1 MEELVKLK
9 EVEIENLRVQH
20 EASVK
25 VNIII
30 MVTIDEVGV
39 IFLGAIKVHWELK
52 EYIIGIRK

>member
-39 IFLGAIKVHWELK
+39 IFLGAIKVH
-52 EYIIGIRK
+52 